1 MDLSQIKAFLAVAET
16 GSFTKA
22 AKSLH
27 LSQPSISLKVK
38 ALEKHL
44 KAALIDRQSNKLKL
58 TEAGEFTHS
67 KLSSIVN
74 DIDSLESYFQNLHT
88 QELSK
93 ITIYHEKNLY
103 FFSVTQLLGQVEA
116 LFKGSKTIATAQ
128 CENQQDIVQ
137 HVAKNKYS
145 LGVISNSINQDAIE
159 SHTLNTEE
167 FMLLRKRSP
176 SINGDSVDLSSL
188 INEKIWLP
196 EINSDSFNLL
206 QKRIKPLGLEVN
218 DFKNRSH
225 ISESIMPQV
234 VENSGDIGIRLCSQT
249 EHLICNQT
257 RINELSTPY
266 GIFLAINKN
275 SDENFIELITK
286 LLAHDTSAQQNIAAP
301 ILNKNACKALT
312 KDQIYPYKS
321 SEKLETTI
329 NVGIQIRTIQTVVSG
344 RAVQKLGLYESFL
357 NDIDEDSEKNF
368 SVKWNDY
375 KSAAPILSAI
385 KDGQL
390 DIAIIGDYAISHMAN
405 NIFKGSTQDIVVV
418 SFVSINPYGSGS
430 NLFARK
436 NTGFKQLESFK
447 NQAIAV
453 PFLSTAHGS
462 LLYNLNKRKILDN
475 TQLVNLNLEHKESD
489 IRPQAKRAVGMA
501 CFTPFDHFLEE
512 DNHYQKITDEVST
525 PFSFYAV
532 VVRKS
537 FATQNP
543 YAVICFLKAMLCSNY
558 WFRSTSSPLQHL
570 SRWTGVSESFV
581 HSILGKRNGK
591 DCHYIPDMTIREDWI
606 KEYTNNIFIDTS
618 TKADQKQTSIMPE
631 IEKDFLNK
639 AMRDLG
645 MLR

>member
-58 TEAGEFTHS
+58 TEAGELTHS
-67 KLSSIVN
+67 KLANIIKE
-74 DIDSLESYFQNLHT
+74 IDSLESYFQSLHSK
-88 QELSK
+88 ELNK
-93 ITIYHEKNLY
+93 VVIYHEEELY
-103 FFSVTQLLGQVEA
+103 FFTITQLLGQVEA
-116 LFKGSKTIATAQ
+116 VFKGSKSITTVQ
-128 CENQQDIVQ
+128 CKNQQDVIE
-137 HVAKNKYS
+137 HVIKNKYS
-145 LGVISNSINQDAIE
+145 LGVTSDSSNQENVE
-159 SHTLNTEE
+159 NHTLNTEE
-167 FMLLRKRSP
+167 FMLLRKQVL
-176 SINGDSVDLSSL
+176 SINNDSVDLSSL

-196 EINSDSFNLL
+196 ELGSDSLNLL
-206 QKRIKPLGLEVN
+206 KKRIKPLGLEIS
-218 DFKNRSH
+218 DFKNRAH
-225 ISESIMPQV
+225 ISESIMPQLI
-234 VENSGDIGIRLCSQT
+234 ENSGDIGIRLCNRT
-249 EHLICNQT
+249 EHLICQQT

-266 GIFLAINKN
+266 GIFLVTKKGNNDDFTKPI
-275 SDENFIELITK
+275 IELLSQQIPTK
-286 LLAHDTSAQQNIAAP
+286 NTLATPMLKRYEYKTAP
-301 ILNKNACKALT
+301 KEQL
-312 KDQIYPYKS
+312 YYSKS
-321 SEKLETTI
+321 LDKLEKII

-357 NDIDEDSEKNF
+357 NDIDENSEKNF

-375 KSAAPILSAI
+375 TSAAPILSAI
-385 KDGQL
+385 KSGRL

-405 NIFKGSTQDIVVV
+405 NIFEGSNQDIIVV

-436 NTGFKQLESFK
+436 NTGLKGLESFK
-447 NQAIAV
+447 NQSIAV

-462 LLYNLNKRKILDN
+462 LLYNLNKRKILDT
-475 TQLVNLNLEHKESD
+475 TQLVNLNLEHKESE
-489 IRPQAKRAVGMA
+489 IRPQAKQTKGMA

-512 DNHYQKITDEVST
+512 DNHFEKITDEVST

-532 VVRKS
+532 VVRKE
-537 FATQNP
+537 FAIQNP
-543 YAVICFLKAMLCSNY
+543 FAVVCFLKAMLCSNY
-558 WFRSTSSPLQHL
+558 WFRSTASPLQHL
-570 SRWTGVSESFV
+570 SKWTGVSESFV
-581 HSILGKRNGK
+581 HSILGERNGK

-618 TKADQKQTSIMPE
+618 TVTGQQHKSVMPE
-631 IEKDFLNK
+631 IETDFLNK
-639 AMRDLG
+639 AMKDLG